1 MAFQYPKILKI
12 ENANIFFSH
21 ISQIIQTIWVKE
33 ILLVE
38 GGGGPGVKTKSSG
51 YGLLSRKKGK
61 THIKKVFFFS
71 GGTTKYLP
79 PNGLVVHFF

>member
-51 YGLLSRKKGK
+51 YGLLSRK
-61 THIKKVFFFS
+61 
-71 GGTTKYLP
+71 
-79 PNGLVVHFF
+79 